1 MSANGD
7 PVTILAI
14 SECWDLLSSVPPG
27 RLVTSVDGRPEIFRL
42 AFQPASSRRR
52 LQHPDG
58 QWHAAQHP
66 GFVERAD
73 RCVVVDS
80 VNVADRLVNRKD
92 VARLAA
98 ERHAPQGSSAL
109 M

>member
-1 MSANGD
+1 M
-7 PVTILAI
+7 L
-14 SECWDLLSSVPPG
+14 DLLSSVPPG

-42 AFQPASSRRR
+42 AFQPASSRQR
-52 LQHPDG
+52 LQHPNG

-80 VNVADRLVNRKD
+80 VNVADRMVNCKE
-92 VARLAA
+92 ARLAA